1 MSDSPYIFDVTQE
14 NFNEVIVA
22 NSQRVAVLVDFWAD
36 WCAPCRQLTPVLTK
50 VVEDYQG
57 QVLLAKI
64 NADEQQ
70 AIAAQFGVRS
80 LPTVKLIKDGAI
92 VDEFM
97 GAQPESAIRQMLDK
111 HVTAPQ
117 PELSPKEQALQLLAA
132 GDTQTA
138 ITLLEQ
144 AIAADPGDMTLKVAL
159 AKAAMLNGEPERAEV
174 ILGDLDEAA
183 RELPETQALLMQ
195 LQFARIASEGPDRHV
210 LEQRIEADPK
220 DLQARYQ
227 LSALNIVNNEFEAAL
242 DQLLA
247 IMQRD
252 RSFEDDG
259 GRKGMLAVFD
269 MLGGSGELVS
279 DYRTRLANAL
289 H

>member
-1 MSDSPYIFDVTQE
+1 MSDSPWIFDVTQE
-14 NFNEVIVA
+14 NFNEVIVT

-36 WCAPCRQLTPVLTK
+36 WCAPCKQLTPVLHK
-50 VVEDYQG
+50 IVDEYQG

-80 LPTVKLIKDGAI
+80 LPTVKLIKDGGI

-97 GAQPESAIRQMLDK
+97 GAQPESEIRKMLEK
-111 HVTAPQ
+111 HITAPQ
-117 PELSPKEQALQLLAA
+117 PELSPKEQALQLLATGEA
-132 GDTQTA
+132 QTA
-138 ITLLEQ
+138 IALLEQ
-144 AIAADPGDMTLKVAL
+144 AIAADPEDMTLKVAL
-159 AKAAMLNGEPERAEV
+159 AKAAMLNGEPERAEI
-174 ILGDLDEAA
+174 ILSDLDAETH
-183 RELPETQALLMQ
+183 ELPETQALLMQ
-195 LQFARIASEGPDRHV
+195 LQFARIASEGPGREV

-227 LSALNIVNNEFEAAL
+227 LAALNIVNNEFEAAM

-252 RSFEDDG
+252 RTFEDDG

-279 DYRTRLANAL
+279 EYRTRLANAL